1 MYIDPLYI
9 LFALPGMLF
18 ALWAQFK
25 VKRSFARYSEVTL
38 SRGLSGAE
46 VAQAILRVEN
56 VPGVRIE
63 PTHGVLSDHYDPRTR
78 TLRLSEENYHGRSV
92 AAAGVAAHEVGH
104 AIQHARGYA
113 WLQMRSALVPALGV
127 TSSLAMPTL
136 IGGFVLSSMG
146 LAFGHVLVLV
156 GLVMFALLVVFQLV
170 TLPVEFD
177 ASRRALVAIESGG
190 IARGHELEGARKV
203 LSAAA
208 LTYVAAAVSSVLT
221 LIYFLLRSG
230 LLGGSREE

>member
-1 MYIDPLYI
+1 MFIDPLYV

-25 VKRSFARYSEVTL
+25 VKGSFERYSQVAL

-46 VAQAILRVEN
+46 IAEAILRLEN

-63 PTHGVLSDHYDPRTR
+63 PTHGMLSDHYDPRTR
-78 TLRLSEENYHGRSV
+78 TLRLSEAVYHGRSV
-92 AAAGVAAHEVGH
+92 SAAGVAAHEVGH
-104 AIQHARGYA
+104 AIQHARSYA
-113 WLQMRSALVPALGV
+113 WLSMRSALVPALGI
-127 TSSLAMPTL
+127 TSRLAMPTL
-136 IGGFVLSSMG
+136 IIGFMLSSLGM
-146 LAFGHVLVLV
+146 AFGHTLVLF

-177 ASRRALVAIESGG
+177 ASRRALVAIEQGG
-190 IARGHELEGARKV
+190 IARGSELEGARAV

-230 LLGGSREE
+230 LLGGSRNE